1 MLKTIYVAFAGAML
15 FQSAFAQSDAG
26 PDTGLPDK
34 INSYFEMT
42 PETLEGYAPEGN
54 ELGMAT
60 QLFSFVG
67 REDLTQRLQEN
78 AYTRPTCPVL
88 RGDGLQAVVEA
99 VGDARIVMINE
110 AHDDPY
116 HRWIIARLAEALAPD
131 FTVFAAET
139 FSNETDAAPL
149 VPAASMDIGW
159 YSGEP
164 IYGRQL
170 RTLVDLGYR
179 FAAYEITQE
188 QRLVDRSEGFLAS
201 IAEREEAQAV
211 NFIAN
216 ALEAYPDARILVH
229 VGYAHLKEVGG
240 EGGEDSSRWFAARLR
255 DKTGIDPLTITQ
267 TSCSVEPGAPIAALT
282 ESPLVDGSGLPV
294 TQSQPGW
301 VDLFLGRPPMSFID
315 GRPDWRYEIGDQPV
329 AVPEAFLAEA
339 GRVIIEARAPGE
351 DLEMIPVERL
361 MLYPGETLPLLLPEG
376 EWVLTAWTEDG
387 PLGEPVTVSA
397 PSAP

>member
-34 INSYFEMT
+34 IDSYFEMT
-42 PETLEGYAPEGN
+42 PDTLEGYAPEGN

-67 REDLTQRLQEN
+67 REDLTQRLLEN

-116 HRWIIARLAEALAPD
+116 HRWVIEQLAQALAPD

-139 FSNETDAAPL
+139 FTHEEDAEAL
-149 VPAASMDIGW
+149 VPEASMDIGW

-170 RTLVDLGYR
+170 RRLVDLGYR

-188 QRLVDRSEGFLAS
+188 QRLVDPSEGFLAS

-240 EGGEDSSRWFAARLR
+240 EDGAESSRWFAARLR

-267 TSCSVEPGAPIAALT
+267 TSCSVEPGAQMGALT
-282 ESPLVDGSGLPV
+282 ESPLVDGSALPV
-294 TQSQPGW
+294 SQRQPGW
-301 VDLFLGRPPMSFID
+301 VDLFLGRPPMRFTD

-329 AVPEAFLAEA
+329 AVPDTLTSDE

-351 DLEMIPVERL
+351 GIEMIPVERL

-376 EWVLTAWTEDG
+376 DWVLTAWTEDG
-387 PLGEPVTVSA
+387 SFGEPVTVTS

>member
-1 MLKTIYVAFAGAML
+1 
-15 FQSAFAQSDAG
+15 
-26 PDTGLPDK
+26 
-34 INSYFEMT
+34 MT
-42 PETLEGYAPEGN
+42 PDTLEGYAPDGN

-78 AYTRPTCPVL
+78 AYARPLCPVL
-88 RGDGLQAVVEA
+88 REDGLQAVVEA
-99 VGDARIVMINE
+99 VGDARVVMINE

-116 HRWIIARLAEALAPD
+116 HRWVIARLAEALAPD

-139 FSNETDAAPL
+139 FSNEVDTDAL
-149 VPAASMDIGW
+149 VPEASMDIGW
-159 YSGEP
+159 YSSEP

-188 QRLVDRSEGFLAS
+188 QRLVDRSEGFRAS

-216 ALEAYPDARILVH
+216 ALESYPDARILVH
-229 VGYAHLKEVGG
+229 VGYSHLNEVGG
-240 EGGEDSSRWFAARLR
+240 EDGEDTSRWFAARLR

-267 TSCSVEPGAPIAALT
+267 TSCNVEAGTRVGSLI
-282 ESPLVDGSGLPV
+282 ESPLVNGSDLPV
-294 TQSQPGW
+294 TQRQPGW
-301 VDLFLGRPPMSFID
+301 VDLFLGRPPMTFTD
-315 GRPDWRYEIGDQPV
+315 GRPDWRYAIGDQPV
-329 AVPEAFLAEA
+329 AIPETLTSDA
-339 GRVIIEARAPGE
+339 GRVIIEARTPGE
-351 DLEMIPVERL
+351 GVEMIPVERL
-361 MLYPGETLPLLLPEG
+361 MLYPGETLPLLLPQG

-387 PLGEPVTVSA
+387 PLAGPVTVNA
-397 PSAP
+397 PSSP

>member
-1 MLKTIYVAFAGAML
+1 MLKMMLAAFAAAMPL
-15 FQSAFAQSDAG
+15 QSALAQ
-26 PDTGLPDK
+26 TGAETEAELPGRLD
-34 INSYFEMT
+34 SYFQMT

-54 ELGMAT
+54 ELGMTT

-78 AYTRPTCPVL
+78 AYRRPACSVL
-88 RGDGLQAVVEA
+88 REDGLQAVVEA
-99 VGDARIVMINE
+99 VGDARVVMINE

-116 HRWIIARLAEALAPD
+116 HRWVIARLAEALAPD

-139 FSNETDAAPL
+139 FSNEGDVETL
-149 VPAASMDIGW
+149 VPEASMDIGW

-188 QRLVDRSEGFLAS
+188 QRLVDPSEGFMAS

-229 VGYAHLKEVGG
+229 VGYAHLSEVGG
-240 EGGEDSSRWFAARLR
+240 EDDDDTSRWFAARLR

-267 TSCSVEPGAPIAALT
+267 TSCNVESGAPIAALT
-282 ESPLVDGSGLPV
+282 ESPLVDGSNLPD
-294 TQSQPGW
+294 TQRQPGW
-301 VDLFLGRPPMSFID
+301 VDLFLGRPPMSFTD
-315 GRPDWRYEIGDQPV
+315 GRPDWRYEIGDKPV
-329 AVPEAFLAEA
+329 AVPEDFLAEE

-387 PLGEPVTVSA
+387 AFGDPVTVSA

>member
-1 MLKTIYVAFAGAML
+1 MLKMMLAAFATATCL
-15 FQSAFAQSDAG
+15 QPALAQ
-26 PDTGLPDK
+26 TGSETETELPGRLS
-34 INSYFEMT
+34 SYFQMT

-78 AYTRPTCPVL
+78 AYAHSTCPVL

-99 VGDARIVMINE
+99 VGNARIVMINE

-116 HRWIIARLAEALAPD
+116 HRWVIARLAEALAPD

-139 FSNETDAAPL
+139 FSNETGAAPL
-149 VPAASMDIGW
+149 GPAASTDIGW

-170 RTLVDLGYR
+170 RTLVDLGYH

-188 QRLVDRSEGFLAS
+188 QRLVDPSEGFMAS

-229 VGYAHLKEVGG
+229 VGYAHLMEVGG
-240 EGGEDSSRWFAARLR
+240 EDGAESSRWFAARLR
-255 DKTGIDPLTITQ
+255 DKTGIDLLTITQ
-267 TSCSVEPGAPIAALT
+267 TSCSVEPGAQTASLT
-282 ESPLVDGSGLPV
+282 ESPLVDGSVLPV
-294 TQSQPGW
+294 TQRQPGW
-301 VDLFLGRPPMSFID
+301 VDLFLGRPPMSFTN

-329 AVPEAFLAEA
+329 AIPEAFLAEE

>member
-1 MLKTIYVAFAGAML
+1 MLRMILTAFAGGTL
-15 FQSAFAQSDAG
+15 LQSALAQTEPEAEAE
-26 PDTGLPDK
+26 LPGRL
-34 INSYFEMT
+34 SAYFQMT

-78 AYTRPTCPVL
+78 AYTRSTCPVL
-88 RGDGLQAVVEA
+88 REDGLQAVVEA
-99 VGDARIVMINE
+99 VGDARVVMINE

-116 HRWIIARLAEALAPD
+116 HRWVIARLAEALAPD

-139 FSNETDAAPL
+139 FSNEADAQAL
-149 VPAASMDIGW
+149 VPAASLDVGW

-170 RTLVDLGYR
+170 RTLVELGYR

-229 VGYAHLKEVGG
+229 VGYAHLTEVGG
-240 EGGEDSSRWFAARLR
+240 EDGEDTSRWFAARLR

-282 ESPLVDGSGLPV
+282 ESPLVDGSSLPV
-294 TQSQPGW
+294 TQRQPGW

-339 GRVIIEARAPGE
+339 GRVIIEARAQGE
-351 DLEMIPVERL
+351 DIEMIPVERL